1 MTRPDRPLRKRLPR
15 STWLPTLLLLY
26 LTAMT
31 CWFAP
36 SLIHNGEIVRLIVVV
51 TAELAIIALLYRLLK
66 KKEKD
71 NGAS

>member
-1 MTRPDRPLRKRLPR
+1 MSRIDKPIWKRIPR

-36 SLIHNGEIVRLIVVV
+36 ALIRGGEIIRLVVV
-51 TAELAIIALLYRLLK
+51 VVAELAIIGLLYLFLK
-66 KKEKD
+66 KREQQ
-71 NGAS
+71 NRN